1 MSVSLKERTTP
12 EESHNSRSSTYT
24 PNKISQ
30 SQDKL
35 QTGNKHIQ
43 RWKSQRQPQNY
54 NKSTNPRRYLPGW

>member
-12 EESHNSRSSTYT
+12 KESHNSSSSIYI

-35 QTGNKHIQ
+35 
-43 RWKSQRQPQNY
+43 
-54 NKSTNPRRYLPGW
+54 